1 MSSWLHV
8 LSFLCIGIFS
18 LFCLI
23 RSLSLSLALCVRCFC
38 VVRFWHWC
46 QCLSLSLDCVMLSD
60 SRQLLA
66 TIKLVKGN
74 VASCSTARD
83 DTSVKRFET
92 KLERDERK
100 LVQMNANWEPEYIY
114 MCERAPE
121 VRWCVKVRYFYEL
134 SKHVCCHHFVFV
146 FNEQTEKH
154 VENVKLACMRCDR
167 CMDGGF
173 IWVMC
178 LYFDTKHT
186 HAFGKLMATITAAK
200 GEREEHKW
208 TNQRVVAIMR
218 REEWVA
224 LSLSFAS
231 ISPITNSIYTWI
243 WKFL

>member
-1 MSSWLHV
+1 MCSHFYALAFFPSFVSSA
-8 LSFLCIGIFS
+8 
-18 LFCLI
+18 

-114 MCERAPE
+114 ICAKERLK
-121 VRWCVKVRYFYEL
+121 CVDALRLDIFMSYQSMFVAIILFSFL
-134 SKHVCCHHFVFV
+134 MSKQRNMSRMWNWRAWGAIDVWMVALFGLCAYILTQ
-146 FNEQTEKH
+146 NT
-154 VENVKLACMRCDR
+154 
-167 CMDGGF
+167 
-173 IWVMC
+173 
-178 LYFDTKHT
+178 HT
-186 HAFGKLMATITAAK
+186 HSENWWLQLQRQKENEKNISERTRELWLSWDGKK
-200 GEREEHKW
+200 
-208 TNQRVVAIMR
+208 
-218 REEWVA
+218 WVA